1 MKMNKPPFKFSEIPR
16 EKFEAIAVC
25 NPVNPQLKLAP
36 TKLPSPKCNNKI
48 NRQCHWKYSPI
59 QMRSLMNET
68 YVIPNFETDGI
79 ESDHIS

>member
-1 MKMNKPPFKFSEIPR
+1 MKMNKTPFKFLEIPR

-48 NRQCHWKYSPI
+48 NRQCH
-59 QMRSLMNET
+59 
-68 YVIPNFETDGI
+68 
-79 ESDHIS
+79 